1 MKQRNVCSEGRHVSK
16 FSKDFLTGC
25 GTLILIGVLV
35 FIVLPLILL
44 GFKLALWLAVP
55 VITLLVIVAGVAMFG
70 RLINSI
76 RKNWR

>member
-1 MKQRNVCSEGRHVSK
+1 MQKDPKDRHVSK

-25 GTLILIGVLV
+25 GTLVLIGVLV

-55 VITLLVIVAGVAMFG
+55 VITLLIIVAGVAMFG

>member
-1 MKQRNVCSEGRHVSK
+1 MT
-16 FSKDFLTGC
+16 DC
-25 GTLILIGVLV
+25 GTLVLIGVLV

-55 VITLLVIVAGVAMFG
+55 VITLLIIVAGVAMFG

>member
-1 MKQRNVCSEGRHVSK
+1 VQKDPKGRHVSK
-16 FSKDFLTGC
+16 FSKDFLTDC
-25 GTLILIGVLV
+25 GTLVLIGVLV

-55 VITLLVIVAGVAMFG
+55 VITLLIIVAGVAMFG